1 MSGILLFAVLAAVYL
16 VLLVCQG
23 ENMLK
28 PLLNGSDTSW
38 IPAVDDVSDLGRKVK
53 IFLFYDLSVLD
64 DIDGYIVV
72 NKA

>member
-1 MSGILLFAVLAAVYL
+1 MEVIHLGFLQY
-16 VLLVCQG
+16 
-23 ENMLK
+23 
-28 PLLNGSDTSW
+28 
-38 IPAVDDVSDLGRKVK
+38 DVSDLGRKVK